1 MPIYS
6 YVCSDPSCRGPSRR
20 KTGLCQKCS
29 PECERGW
36 NLKRDQGE
44 LRVGRVAETCDKAPR
59 KRRKLSQWY
68 DEVPTISEENYDK
81 LCKEAMAAS
90 TQPES
95 ALGIWLPH
103 QAEGLPCTTYFGGM
117 LGPALEKFFAFAC
130 ERAAH
135 KRERREALAVEDAN

>member
-1 MPIYS
+1 MM
-6 YVCSDPSCRGPSRR
+6 
-20 KTGLCQKCS
+20 
-29 PECERGW
+29 
-36 NLKRDQGE
+36 RDQGD
-44 LRVGRVAETCDKAPR
+44 LRPGRAAGTCNKAPR
-59 KRRKLSQWY
+59 KTHKLSQWY